1 MHLPEASAGVYQV
14 NTLNGRV
21 DAVSFVSAL
30 DAWSSAGGALFG
42 EAVETLGGGAW
53 QKEVG

>member
-21 DAVSFVSAL
+21 DAVSFVSAS